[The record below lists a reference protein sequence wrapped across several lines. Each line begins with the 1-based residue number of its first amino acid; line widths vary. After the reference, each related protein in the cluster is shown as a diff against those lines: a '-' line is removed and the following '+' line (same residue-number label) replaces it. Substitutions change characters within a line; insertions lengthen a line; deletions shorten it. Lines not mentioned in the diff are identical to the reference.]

1 MSTENEEKP
10 SVLIDPKSI
19 EAMQADDTGGVPQ
32 IKVFLK
38 SGSTIALTFA
48 SKSMRDQ
55 AMRSFSNL
63 LMGHIVL

>member
-1 MSTENEEKP
+1 M
-10 SVLIDPKSI
+10 LIDPKSI
-19 EAMQADDTGGVPQ
+19 EAMQAGDTDGVPQ

-55 AMRSFSNL
+55 AMHSFSNL
-63 LMGHIVL
+63 LIGHIVL